1 MKGLQWVEKWV
12 EKLKQAA
19 EVLSS
24 SLRSP
29 AAASSSPAAPQTLD
43 PQALHLVINH

>member
-1 MKGLQWVEKWV
+1 M

-19 EVLSS
+19 EVPS
-24 SLRSP
+24 SLLHSP